1 MPYEISNN
9 PPSSNSQQVY
19 ASDNNNDKVEIIK
32 DSSGKTEVTDTNKNA
47 SLSIEDHELL
57 VISRTSLSK
66 AEVAAFAQNLKQ
78 SFSAKVKDFFHIGS
92 ASGQVKEKARSL
104 AITLDN
110 LEHKLPGFSGKS
122 SAEDMTGTGSAK
134 YALEDVMNDAV
145 AYAEALNTWLEK
157 HDPNPTGDASGSD
170 RDRIRSM
177 RDQRDEVMNLLN
189 TLSGKMDDQAIVN
202 SLLSK
207 KIPPNFPLDDMPKV
221 KELLIGSTANSLAT
235 YSYDEAMFMRGNE
248 YTAFNSHL
256 ANLVEKQYSAAFEKL
271 AKDSDA
277 KARQE
282 FREHGAKLPTER
294 ISNTNILQIDELR
307 ASLAK
312 DYQAFVTGLLGPDKS
327 SARQAAHDFPAD
339 ALKSLRAIKTALD
352 EQVAKGK
359 ISQEKADKRLDK
371 VLNNVVALRTVGPAM
386 SKNVEKAPG
395 MEGQYITARRT
406 GISTMFQMQ
415 ISGSTFGDKASEQ
428 KDLNDIL
435 APEQAKIDAFLSEL
449 KHML

>member
-9 PPSSNSQQVY
+9 PPPSNSQYVHV
-19 ASDNNNDKVEIIK
+19 SDNNNDKVEIIK
-32 DSSGKTEVTDTNKNA
+32 DSSGKSEVTDTNKNA
-47 SLSIEDHELL
+47 SLSIEDHDLL

-66 AEVAAFAQNLKQ
+66 AEVAEFAQSVKQ

-92 ASGQVKEKARSL
+92 ASGEVKEKGRALAR
-104 AITLDN
+104 TLD
-110 LEHKLPGFSGKS
+110 LLGGKLPGFSGKS
-122 SAEDMTGTGSAK
+122 STEDITGTGSAK
-134 YALEDVMNDAV
+134 YALEDVLHDAA
-145 AYAEALNTWLEK
+145 AYADALNAWLAK
-157 HDPNPTGDASGSD
+157 HDPNPTGDASGPD
-170 RDRIRSM
+170 RDRIQSM
-177 RDQRDEVMNLLN
+177 RDQRDEAISLLN
-189 TLSGKMDDQAIVN
+189 TVSGKMDDQAIMGA
-202 SLLSK
+202 LLTK
-207 KIPPNFPLDDMPKV
+207 KIPPHFPLEDVPKL
-221 KELLIGSTANSLAT
+221 KALLIDSTANSLAT
-235 YSYDEAMFMRGNE
+235 YSQDEAMFMRGNE

-256 ANLVEKQYSAAFEKL
+256 ANLAEKQYAAPLEKL

-282 FREHGAKLPTER
+282 FREHGAKLPTGR

-312 DYQAFVTGLLGPDKS
+312 DYQAFITGLLGPDKS

-339 ALKSLRAIKTALD
+339 ALKSLRAIKAALD

-371 VLNNVVALRTVGPAM
+371 VLNNVVALRTLGPAM
-386 SKNVEKAPG
+386 SKNAEKAPG

-406 GISTMFQMQ
+406 GISSMFQMQ
-415 ISGSTFGDKASEQ
+415 ISGSTFGDKAAEQ

-435 APEQAKIDAFLSEL
+435 APEQAKIDAFLAEL
-449 KHML
+449 KHIL